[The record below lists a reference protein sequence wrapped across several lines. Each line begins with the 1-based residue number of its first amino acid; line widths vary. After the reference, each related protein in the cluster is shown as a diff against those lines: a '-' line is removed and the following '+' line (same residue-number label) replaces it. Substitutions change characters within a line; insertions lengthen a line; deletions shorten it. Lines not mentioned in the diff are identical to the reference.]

1 MARRAPLH
9 VRATNMATRDYDEF
23 LFEELQDLDEAATY
37 LTACFEDSEE
47 VFLQGL
53 RKVAEAHGGVAA
65 LAGKAGLNRESLYRM
80 LSDKGNPRL
89 SSIAAILEGVGLS
102 LHFTPSKTRDAA

>member
-1 MARRAPLH
+1 
-9 VRATNMATRDYDEF
+9 MATREYDEF
-23 LFEELQDLDEAATY
+23 LFEELQDLDVAAAY

-65 LAGKAGLNRESLYRM
+65 LADKTGLNRESLYRM
-80 LSDKGNPRL
+80 LSEKGNPQI
-89 SSIAAILEGVGLS
+89 SSLAAILESMGLRVQ
-102 LHFTPSKTRDAA
+102 FAAGRRGEAA